1 VTPLGRGSTG
11 ESPVGAHRLFVSRS
25 CKVGLDQ
32 TDVDAIARL
41 ASPESKLCPSVIIQ
55 TALRNKVAGH
65 VYSNLGRVAAAFPHL
80 GLVHEIRRTLE
91 SEFSESV
98 TSTSTQTLLAELP
111 TFARTLR
118 AAGVAWLPVKG
129 GALALLRVYPE
140 TAPRYMRD
148 LDLMVPDTPSAWK
161 ALGVLRQLGYG
172 LHPPILL
179 QRTRQKRLQAIAQLR
194 KSQDGI
200 PLKVEIMVQPF
211 KTTRLSNLEVDLW
224 SGVREVEFR
233 GETISVPS
241 VENLILV
248 SAGHAYHEGPML
260 KDANDLWLLL
270 RRYGT
275 EIDWSALARAA
286 AANGL
291 VGGLLAVVGLTLGL
305 YGPDPRLVRLVGILR
320 PTAGER
326 AVSRL
331 LARGKGEF
339 PAPLV
344 WAYHE
349 WRHTGANPLGTLL
362 EGWGQ
367 SALLRVWLS
376 PRCPGALDRLI
387 RFRERGRIR
396 RWARL
401 AGDRMPVYLAPLP
414 ERGSG
419 KGGQAGG
426 AGQTDGDAGGGS
438 PQPALAIFPGE
449 DITYAWDGKAQ
460 CLLTPVGPFLPTRY
474 AVVGDS
480 QIEAG
485 SDLASRACS
494 RPGSWR
500 CRPGGGAF
508 GGAGE

>member
-1 VTPLGRGSTG
+1 MTPLGRGSTG
-11 ESPVGAHRLFVSRS
+11 ESPVGAHRLFVSHS

-32 TDVDAIARL
+32 TDLDAIARL
-41 ASPESKLCPSVIIQ
+41 ASPESGLCPSVIIQ
-55 TALRNKVAGH
+55 AALRNKVAGH

-80 GLVHEIRRTLE
+80 SLVHEIRETLE

-98 TSTSTQTLLAELP
+98 TPTSTQTLLAELP
-111 TFARTLR
+111 AFARALR

-129 GALALLRVYPE
+129 GALALLRLYPE

-148 LDLMVPDTPSAWK
+148 LDLMVPDTASAWK
-161 ALGVLRQLGYG
+161 ALGILRQLGYE
-172 LHPPILL
+172 LRPPIFL
-179 QRTRQKRLQAIAQLR
+179 QRTRQKRLLAIAQLR
-194 KSQDGI
+194 KSQDGMS
-200 PLKVEIMVQPF
+200 LKVEIMVQPF

-224 SGVREVEFR
+224 SGAREAEFR

-270 RRYGT
+270 RRYGA

-286 AANGL
+286 AANDL
-291 VGGLLAVVGLTLGL
+291 VGGLLAIAGLTLGL
-305 YGPDPRLVRLVGILR
+305 YGPDPYLERLVGELR

-331 LARGKGEF
+331 LARGRGGF

-362 EGWGQ
+362 QGWGQ
-367 SALLRVWLS
+367 SALLRAWLS
-376 PRCPGALDRLI
+376 PRCPGALDRFI
-387 RFRERGRIR
+387 RFRERGRIL

-401 AGDRMPVYLAPLP
+401 ADDRMPVYLVPLP
-414 ERGSG
+414 EG
-419 KGGQAGG
+419 
-426 AGQTDGDAGGGS
+426 GDAGGGS
-438 PQPALAIFPGE
+438 PEPALTVFPGE
-449 DITYAWDGKAQ
+449 DITHAWDDKAQ

-480 QIEAG
+480 QLDAG

-494 RPGSWR
+494 RPESWR
-500 CRPGGGAF
+500 WRPGDGALEVPVNDF
-508 GGAGE
+508 LGPT